1 VYKICCK
8 DCDAFYVGQ
17 IKRHLKTRLKE
28 HVKNTEMYP
37 SKHSVIAEHIHKFN
51 HEFDWDNT
59 QILDFETNYNKRLI
73 SEMIYIKEQKKSIN
87 LQTDTEML
95 LIFVC

>member
-1 VYKICCK
+1 
-8 DCDAFYVGQ
+8 
-17 IKRHLKTRLKE
+17 
-28 HVKNTEMYP
+28 MYP